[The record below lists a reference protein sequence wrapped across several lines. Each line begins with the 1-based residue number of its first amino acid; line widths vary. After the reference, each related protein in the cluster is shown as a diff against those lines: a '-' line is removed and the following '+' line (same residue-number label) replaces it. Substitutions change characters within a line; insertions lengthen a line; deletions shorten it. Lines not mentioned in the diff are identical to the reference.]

1 MAYLA
6 GYGGVQSFELLYVG
20 LIDFG
25 IGSFLFTGFLV
36 VIGLNSVLSGTTPRE
51 AKVRNIWVFFSSRS
65 LKMREKYISYAHLV
79 LLSFYIF

>member
-1 MAYLA
+1 MYQPDLFPKKITVAYLA

-36 VIGLNSVLSGTTPRE
+36 VIGLNRFGIC
-51 AKVRNIWVFFSSRS
+51 AKYF
-65 LKMREKYISYAHLV
+65 
-79 LLSFYIF
+79 LSFPQKTCRQRKLRQTKCLLFYF